1 MKEYIVLVPNNI
13 KNKII
18 ELSRIKY
25 YNYNIK
31 FMSIDTFIK
40 RVTFDYDE
48 KTIYSLM
55 KEYNYNYSTSLVYL
69 DNLNYI
75 SNKLSNNKMTKLKEI
90 KDYLDSNKLL
100 IYDNLFKEY
109 VTLSDALTSTGII
122 LCSSLKIK
130 SISILFCLSL

>member
-48 KTIYSLM
+48 KTIYNLM
-55 KEYNYNYSTSLVYL
+55 KKYNYNYSTALVYL
-69 DNLNYI
+69 DNLYYI

-90 KDYLDSNKLL
+90 K
-100 IYDNLFKEY
+100 E
-109 VTLSDALTSTGII
+109 TTSE
-122 LCSSLKIK
+122 
-130 SISILFCLSL
+130 

>member
-40 RVTFDYDE
+40 RVTFDFDE
-48 KTIYSLM
+48 KTIYNLM
-55 KEYNYNYSTSLVYL
+55 KKYNYNYSTSLVYL
-69 DNLNYI
+69 DNLYYI
-75 SNKLSNNKMTKLKEI
+75 VISYLYMIIYLK
-90 KDYLDSNKLL
+90 NM
-100 IYDNLFKEY
+100 
-109 VTLSDALTSTGII
+109 
-122 LCSSLKIK
+122 LKIK
-130 SISILFCLSL
+130 KYIYMVMTILINIIKVF

>member
-75 SNKLSNNKMTKLKEI
+75 DVDAYIQYN
-90 KDYLDSNKLL
+90 L
-100 IYDNLFKEY
+100 ICTF
-109 VTLSDALTSTGII
+109 
-122 LCSSLKIK
+122 
-130 SISILFCLSL
+130 

>member
-40 RVTFDYDE
+40 RVTFDFDE
-48 KTIYSLM
+48 KTIYNLM
-55 KEYNYNYSTSLVYL
+55 K
-69 DNLNYI
+69 
-75 SNKLSNNKMTKLKEI
+75 K
-90 KDYLDSNKLL
+90 
-100 IYDNLFKEY
+100 
-109 VTLSDALTSTGII
+109 
-122 LCSSLKIK
+122 K
-130 SISILFCLSL
+130 SIKNRFIRAILLCTILQIKLAKKQ